1 MFSLLTKNQKI
12 LLFFLIYFVS
22 PFFMNSLRFEYNITR
37 IVKTENGRKSLH
49 NRIKGVYHELG
60 SLNLKVGN
68 LKFM

>member
-1 MFSLLTKNQKI
+1 
-12 LLFFLIYFVS
+12 
-22 PFFMNSLRFEYNITR
+22 MNSLRFEYNITR